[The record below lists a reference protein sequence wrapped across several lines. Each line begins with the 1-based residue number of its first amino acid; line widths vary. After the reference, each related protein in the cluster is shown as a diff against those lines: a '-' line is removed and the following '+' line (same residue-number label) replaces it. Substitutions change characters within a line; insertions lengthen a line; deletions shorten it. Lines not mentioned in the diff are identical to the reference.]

1 MNTLDEMDATASITD
16 ADVTSPIGES
26 SLSSVFMIIEPDDGN
41 TCCVC
46 CIGGEGSFKAVMIS
60 LVTSDAADM

>member
-1 MNTLDEMDATASITD
+1 MNTLEEMVATASKTD

-26 SLSSVFMIIEPDDGN
+26 SLSSVFMIIEPDGN
-41 TCCVC
+41 TCVC
-46 CIGGEGSFKAVMIS
+46 CIGGEGSFNAVIIS